1 MKYQIMVKMLML
13 LLSRRKVSARE
24 IADRYEISVRSV
36 YRYIEELCVAGIP
49 IDVARGRYGGIMIA
63 DTYRLPVGYFTKDEY
78 TAAVNALTAMAS
90 QVGDEA
96 ILTALEKLQRQSKSE
111 NADRSVSGG
120 IIVDGGT
127 WGDTKNFA
135 DKMQVCERAV
145 EESLSLDIDYI
156 SRTGE
161 HSRRIIDPH
170 VLIFKQ
176 NIWYVYAFC
185 HTKQDFRTFKIGRI
199 KNARYT
205 GKTFEKRKVT
215 REEIPLNFRY
225 STDEIKYCLDLAD
238 VEVLVFGPEFVERM
252 DAIAD
257 DLPGVRMMFF
267 IGPDKPAYTEDCC
280 KLMNFC
286 SSSAPPVALEE
297 EDYAAI
303 DRAIATVQDN
313 ALDGFSLTGIPKE
326 DGGTTA
332 AAAKAAVER
341 IVAARKEGQIVSF
354 EGNPAFIPQEDIQS
368 IDLFVLATET
378 VENGY
383 DLRNTVLDATDWGVP
398 KEKMLLAA
406 DFGGVYYD
414 SDNAE
419 TPVLEAMADNVI
431 SFGPMAGLAL
441 YGIESDYYHY
451 DGDWLTL
458 RSLISRM
465 NP

>member
-111 NADRSVSGG
+111 NADRSISGG

-225 STDEIKYCLDLAD
+225 RSDELTEISLEIEKDKLPD
-238 VEVLVFGPEFVERM
+238 VEEWIGIDNIEPRGEKFVAEVSMPDDEVLVNKILSFGGGVKVTSPASLRDKV
-252 DAIAD
+252 IA
-257 DLPGVRMMFF
+257 
-267 IGPDKPAYTEDCC
+267 
-280 KLMNFC
+280 
-286 SSSAPPVALEE
+286 
-297 EDYAAI
+297 
-303 DRAIATVQDN
+303 
-313 ALDGFSLTGIPKE
+313 
-326 DGGTTA
+326 
-332 AAAKAAVER
+332 
-341 IVAARKEGQIVSF
+341 AARKI
-354 EGNPAFIPQEDIQS
+354 
-368 IDLFVLATET
+368 IDT
-378 VENGY
+378 V
-383 DLRNTVLDATDWGVP
+383 
-398 KEKMLLAA
+398 
-406 DFGGVYYD
+406 
-414 SDNAE
+414 
-419 TPVLEAMADNVI
+419 
-431 SFGPMAGLAL
+431 
-441 YGIESDYYHY
+441 
-451 DGDWLTL
+451 
-458 RSLISRM
+458 
-465 NP
+465 